1 MAKRILLAWE
11 GGAGRGHVVTLRV
24 IAEALGPQPHY
35 EAALCR
41 MDHAAELSAVCGA
54 VYPSAGLYLHAAP
67 RKALGWPRTASW
79 ADFLGDLVFA
89 FPERLKVQFD
99 WWVEVLRS
107 RRIDLVIADFAPIS
121 MLAARALGIP
131 SVCVGTGYSAPPP
144 GMTSFPILL
153 PEYTTLVHD
162 EAALLANTNAILAPF
177 NLEPLGAFSDIYR
190 ASVSMPR
197 TIRQLDPYDGLRA
210 SPLLPPLNE
219 AVPRGT
225 GAGDEIFVYFSTAE
239 TAYAPL
245 VEALC
250 GLDLP
255 VRAYLPGADAQL
267 LDRLVQAGVMVELA
281 PVPVDQIAARSRLM
295 LNAGQH
301 GSLCMGL
308 GLGIPQL
315 TLPQHLEH
323 LYHARRAFDLGVAEI
338 VPYRSWDAGQ
348 IIAVTREMYF
358 DPDRA
363 ARSQALAASL
373 YPDLFGDIAR
383 LVRDRVGPLLD

>member
-1 MAKRILLAWE
+1 MTKRVLLAWE
-11 GGAGRGHVVTLRV
+11 GGAGRGHVVTLKV
-24 IAEALGPQPHY
+24 MAEALGPQHHY

-41 MDHAAELSAVCGA
+41 MEHAAELSAVCDE
-54 VYPSAGLYLHAAP
+54 VYPSAGLYLHAGP
-67 RKALGWPRTASW
+67 RKKLGWPRTANW

-99 WWVEVLRS
+99 WWIEVLRS

-121 MLAARALGIP
+121 MLAAKALDIP

-144 GMTSFPILL
+144 GMKTFPILL

-162 EAALLANTNAILAPF
+162 ERHLLDNANALLAPF
-177 NLEPLGAFSDIYR
+177 DIEPLKAFSDVYR

-197 TIRQLDPYDGLRA
+197 TIRQLDPYDGLRS

-225 GAGDEIFVYFSTAE
+225 GAGEDIFVYFSTAE

-245 VEALC
+245 VDALC

-255 VRAYLPGADAQL
+255 VRAFLPGASLEL
-267 LDRLVQAGVMVELA
+267 LDRLGRAGVIVETA
-281 PVPVDQIAARSRLM
+281 PVPVELIAQRSRLM

-323 LYHARRAFDLGVAEI
+323 LFHARRASDLGVAEI
-338 VPYRSWDAGQ
+338 VPYRSWEAWQ
-348 IIAVTREMYF
+348 IIALAREMYF
-358 DPDRA
+358 DPTRQSRA
-363 ARSQALAASL
+363 RELADAL
-373 YPDLFGDIAR
+373 YPDLFGDISG
-383 LVRDRVGPLLD
+383 LVRERVEPLLA

>member
-1 MAKRILLAWE
+1 MTKRILLAWE

-24 IAEALGPQPHY
+24 MAEALGPQHHY

-41 MDHAAELSAVCGA
+41 MDHAAELSAVCGE
-54 VYPSAGLYLHAAP
+54 VYPSAGLYLHAAA

-99 WWVEVLRS
+99 WWIEVLRS

-144 GMTSFPILL
+144 GMKSFPILL

-162 EAALLANTNAILAPF
+162 EAALLANANATLAPF
-177 NLEPLGAFSDIYR
+177 NLEPLGSFSDIYR

-197 TIRQLDPYDGLRA
+197 TIRQLDPYDGLRT

-219 AVPRGT
+219 ALPRGA

-245 VEALC
+245 VDALC

-255 VRAYLPGADAQL
+255 VRAYLPCADPQL
-267 LDRLVQAGVMVELA
+267 LDRLRQAGVMVEPA
-281 PVPVDQIAARSRLM
+281 PLPVEQIAARSRLM

-338 VPYRSWDAGQ
+338 VPYRSWGAEQ
-348 IIAVTREMYF
+348 IIAVTRKMYF

-363 ARSQALAASL
+363 ARSKALAESL

-383 LVRDRVGPLLD
+383 LVRDRVEPLLA

>member
-1 MAKRILLAWE
+1 M
-11 GGAGRGHVVTLRV
+11 
-24 IAEALGPQPHY
+24 
-35 EAALCR
+35 
-41 MDHAAELSAVCGA
+41 
-54 VYPSAGLYLHAAP
+54 
-67 RKALGWPRTASW
+67 
-79 ADFLGDLVFA
+79 
-89 FPERLKVQFD
+89 QFD
-99 WWVEVLRS
+99 WWIEVLRS
-107 RRIDLVIADFAPIS
+107 RRIDLVIADFAPVS
-121 MLAARALGIP
+121 MLAARAFGIP

-225 GAGDEIFVYFSTAE
+225 GSGDEIFVYFSTAE
-239 TAYAPL
+239 TAYAPPGRG
-245 VEALC
+245 LC

-348 IIAVTREMYF
+348 IIALTRELYF